1 MLAIKAISRADVPVS
16 VVMVASNLTSSIIAV
31 HTSDDRRHRYLA
43 PAARGG
49 RIVDQMLQLHD
60 GNGYSREYEVE
71 RLDRDDRVMRIFQG
85 TSEIQR
91 EVIARALLG
100 KEVGDSVTV
109 RVPKGTR
116 EFEILEIRNS

>member
-71 RLDRDDRVMRIFQG
+71 RPDRDDRVMRIFQG

-100 KEVGDSVTV
+100 RADHTG
-109 RVPKGTR
+109 
-116 EFEILEIRNS
+116 

>member
-71 RLDRDDRVMRIFQG
+71 RLDRVMRIFQG

-100 KEVGDSVTV
+100 RADHTG
-109 RVPKGTR
+109 
-116 EFEILEIRNS
+116 

>member
-1 MLAIKAISRADVPVS
+1 MAPVGADNAPAEATACMLAIKAISRADVPVS

-100 KEVGDSVTV
+100 RADHTG
-109 RVPKGTR
+109 
-116 EFEILEIRNS
+116 